1 MTTDPSISAYEAL
14 ARAKGISLEES
25 MEMHAG
31 VVSRARQVGLDYRF
45 DIAIPANTFLAHQF
59 LHEAREQ
66 GRQDQANELIM
77 KAYFTEGKN
86 VDDTSTL
93 IRIGQEAGMDPKL
106 TADALKSG
114 THAGAVEN
122 DIYEAS
128 RIGVQGVP
136 FFLFDDKYTV
146 RGAQDP
152 SVFLTTLEKSYK
164 EWKSRNEK

>member
-1 MTTDPSISAYEAL
+1 MA
-14 ARAKGISLEES
+14 
-25 MEMHAG
+25 MHAS

-45 DIAIPANTFLAHQF
+45 DIAVPANTFLAHQF

-66 GRQDQANELIM
+66 GRQNQAKELLM

-93 IRIGQEAGMDPKL
+93 ILIGQEAGMDPKL

-114 THAGAVEN
+114 KHAGAVEN
-122 DIYEAS
+122 DIYEAN
-128 RIGVQGVP
+128 RIGIQGVP

-152 SVFLTTLEKSYK
+152 SVFLTTLEKSYA
-164 EWKSRNEK
+164 EWESRNGK